1 MFRRILREVGFRC
14 LAGYAVL
21 EEGRIKK
28 LEKEGYILKDAEDH
42 QRRMDTLHYVLK
54 TLKNKGF

>member
-1 MFRRILREVGFRC
+1 MMFRRILREVGFRC

-28 LEKEGYILKDAEDH
+28 LEQEGYILKDAEDH
-42 QRRMDTLHYVLK
+42 NERMRTLHYVLK
-54 TLKNKGF
+54 P